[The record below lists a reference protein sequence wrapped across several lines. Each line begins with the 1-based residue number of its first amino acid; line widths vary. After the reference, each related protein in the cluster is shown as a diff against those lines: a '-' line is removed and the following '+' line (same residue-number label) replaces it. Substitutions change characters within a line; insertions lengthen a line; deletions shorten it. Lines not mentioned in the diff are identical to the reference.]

1 MSDSRR
7 TLLRWIGTIAGLA
20 LMAFGVHPVLIR
32 GSLGCS
38 PSGGLL
44 VCRGHPADHPHAV
57 LGVLVG
63 AVGPAILVGSRRH
76 LSYYGRSRNCAAFTR

>member
-7 TLLRWIGTIAGLA
+7 TLLRWIGTIAGPA
-20 LMAFGVHPVLIR
+20 LMAFGVHLALIR

-44 VCRGHPADHPHAV
+44 YVCRGHPADHPHAV

-63 AVGPAILVGSRRH
+63 TVGLAILVGSRRPS
-76 LSYYGRSRNCAAFTR
+76 LLLRAVAQL